1 MWIEAATRHEIVEW
15 FLSSALLV
23 VGASLL
29 IRSRAWITAASSLA
43 GHPMVPLLAGL
54 YLLLAGLLIVVL
66 HNLWVADARVVVTIV
81 GWIGVAFGTLFLLVP
96 EAYGTM
102 LRRIPITPASVALRG
117 LVRIALG
124 GAIMTYL
131 LSQG

>member
-1 MWIEAATRHEIVEW
+1 MWEDATRHEIVEW

-29 IRSRAWITAASSLA
+29 VRSRAWILAASALA
-43 GHPMVPLLAGL
+43 GHPVVPLFAGL
-54 YLLLAGLLIVVL
+54 YLLLAGLAVVTL

-81 GWIGVAFGTLFLLVP
+81 GWAGVAVGTLFLLVP
-96 EAYGTM
+96 EAYAAI
-102 LRRIPITPASVALRG
+102 LRRVPLTPASVALRG

>member
-1 MWIEAATRHEIVEW
+1 MSVEDATRHEIVEW
-15 FLSSALLV
+15 FFASALLV

-29 IRSRAWITAASSLA
+29 VRSRAWITAASA
-43 GHPMVPLLAGL
+43 VTGHPLVPLMAGL
-54 YLLLAGLLIVVL
+54 YLLLAGLAVVVL

-81 GWIGVAFGTLFLLVP
+81 GWLGVGSGTLFLLVP
-96 EAYGTM
+96 EAYSAI
-102 LRRIPITPASVALRG
+102 LRRVPITPASVALRG

-124 GAIMTYL
+124 GAIVSYL